1 MKNKPLLAAVI
12 LVGIGV
18 VLGVGIV
25 SFMETNTLS
34 TLYAQAKTF
43 TLGAKQP
50 PVKVEPSVQALNN
63 AFKAVSK
70 AVMPSAVSI
79 NVVTERKMSRE
90 ERQYRDFFGFRFP
103 GQPDDNGGSDD
114 GTFRSQGSGSGV
126 FVTPDGY
133 IVTNNH
139 VVEDAKKSGGIKVIT
154 ADKHEYDAKLIGR
167 DELTDLAVIKIEPKN
182 GETFIPA
189 YLANSDEVQP
199 GEWVVAVG
207 NPLGLQSTI
216 TAGIVSAIGRGRL
229 GLGKDQYSVENYIQT
244 DAAINPGN
252 SGGGLFDLEG
262 KLVGINTA
270 IATRTGGYQGYGFA
284 IPANLVK
291 AVVQDLMDDG
301 KINRGYIGVQITP
314 VDEATAKA
322 VGLDKVAGAMVQS
335 LVEKG
340 AAKSAG
346 IEEGDVILEV
356 DGTPISS
363 TNELQ
368 SRISM
373 RRAGDKVTLT
383 IWRNKQRIT
392 KTVTL
397 KPRDENKDVAT
408 NTTTE
413 EEPKEEV
420 NAKPVVVENLG
431 LTLAP
436 LSGDSK
442 KALDVSSGVLVSKV
456 EPYSEAARARIIPGA
471 VIVKAGGQS
480 VTSPK
485 QLKDLFAAK
494 KPGEALL
501 LQVKFKNGN
510 TVVSQLVGIEI
521 PRQDG

>member
-1 MKNKPLLAAVI
+1 
-12 LVGIGV
+12 
-18 VLGVGIV
+18 
-25 SFMETNTLS
+25 
-34 TLYAQAKTF
+34 
-43 TLGAKQP
+43 
-50 PVKVEPSVQALNN
+50 
-63 AFKAVSK
+63 
-70 AVMPSAVSI
+70 
-79 NVVTERKMSRE
+79 
-90 ERQYRDFFGFRFP
+90 
-103 GQPDDNGGSDD
+103 
-114 GTFRSQGSGSGV
+114 
-126 FVTPDGY
+126 
-133 IVTNNH
+133 
-139 VVEDAKKSGGIKVIT
+139 
-154 ADKHEYDAKLIGR
+154 
-167 DELTDLAVIKIEPKN
+167 VIKIEPKT
-182 GETFIPA
+182 GEAFIPA
-189 YLANSDEVQP
+189 YIANSDEVQS

-322 VGLDKVAGAMVQS
+322 VGLDKVVGAMVQS
-335 LVEKG
+335 LVDKG

-383 IWRNKQRIT
+383 IWRNKQRIN
-392 KTVTL
+392 KSVTL
-397 KPRDENKDVAT
+397 KPRDDNKDVAV
-408 NTTTE
+408 NTRTE
-413 EEPKEEV
+413 EEPKEEA
-420 NAKPVVVENLG
+420 NIKPVVIENLG

-442 KALDVSSGVLVSKV
+442 KALDVASGVLVSKV

-471 VIVKAGGQS
+471 VIVKAGGQA

-510 TVVSQLVGIEI
+510 VVVSQLIGIEV